1 MKFLTRFV
9 IPNLSAQKI
18 GVDLVK
24 GYTCD
29 VVSHK
34 PPQNFVV
41 IASEQIEKPILMEVS
56 EFDFLE
62 DRVVLRG
69 WLNYNY
75 TSESYLC
82 KGSVELRVALN
93 NIAESEIL

>member
-9 IPNLSAQKI
+9 VPNLSAQKM

-24 GYTCD
+24 NYICD

-34 PPQNFVV
+34 PPQNFIV
-41 IASEQIEKPILMEVS
+41 IASEEMKNPILMEVS
-56 EFDFLE
+56 EFDYLE
-62 DRVVLRG
+62 DKIVFKG

-82 KGSVELRVALN
+82 RGAVELM
-93 NIAESEIL
+93 IIP